1 LDDTPLCDIP
11 GSCGAPRSRNKVKR
25 DRKHT
30 QAESTFISSITLQT
44 IGKMGELSVL
54 IRLAKGE
61 KVTLDEVEEQK
72 QS

>member
-1 LDDTPLCDIP
+1 LTNF
-11 GSCGAPRSRNKVKR
+11 GAPAAY
-25 DRKHT
+25 RKHT

>member
-1 LDDTPLCDIP
+1 M
-11 GSCGAPRSRNKVKR
+11 SHFGAPAAYEKS
-25 DRKHT
+25 T
-30 QAESTFISSITLQT
+30 QAESTFTSSIA

-72 QS
+72 QT

>member
-1 LDDTPLCDIP
+1 M
-11 GSCGAPRSRNKVKR
+11 SHFGAPAAYP
-25 DRKHT
+25 KHT
-30 QAESTFISSITLQT
+30 QAESTFTSSIALQT